1 LKIFLWLAS
10 YIFLKWERTVF
21 IWSCWWGKMTI
32 SKINQITQS
41 FFFATEEVGNFYCK
55 KMSTKKFLQTD
66 EFVER
71 LFFFNVSTSFLNQK
85 QKTLPLRKE
94 QNHNIH
100 TVFCSCFLFS
110 LRESILLQSFHET
123 SLEKW
128 SLRSCFVCEK

>member
-1 LKIFLWLAS
+1 MGAHRVYLELLVGENDDFK
-10 YIFLKWERTVF
+10 
-21 IWSCWWGKMTI
+21 
-32 SKINQITQS
+32 NQSNHPI

-123 SLEKW
+123 SLEK
-128 SLRSCFVCEK
+128 